1 MTGRHEGYPYPYFND
16 RRCGKERR
24 KYSYT
29 LYIPER
35 RTELDRR
42 SGKERRSH
50 SERREITRWMVEQP
64 ERRNDG

>member
-1 MTGRHEGYPYPYFND
+1 MTKRHAGYHPYFND

-35 RTELDRR
+35 RKGMDRR

-50 SERREITRWMVEQP
+50 SERREITRWVVEQHK
-64 ERRNDG
+64 RRSAG